1 MRIFIS
7 TLGSR
12 GDVQPY
18 IALGKALQS
27 HGHHVTV
34 STCCYFE
41 SFIREHGLDYGY
53 VNNAF
58 MELIQSDQGH
68 DLIAK
73 SRNPIAI
80 AKATWQMRKSV
91 EQLQWDAI
99 NDTWQAVQEAKPDL
113 MVYHPKAFIAQ
124 HIAEK
129 LNIPAVMSFLMPLF
143 IPTSQAPCMGFP
155 RLPLGKA
162 YNQFTHKLVLQLL
175 KFGTRKYVK
184 TWRTENGLAPL
195 GRKIDAMHHAD
206 GSPIPFLL
214 GYSPLISPRPTDWPA
229 HVHVTGYWHLDQ
241 LEQYKP
247 PQNLVDFLEQGSPPV
262 YVGFGSMADKN
273 PKRLTG
279 IVIEAIKRANV
290 RGIIATGW
298 GGLHTDNLPPAILK
312 IDEASHDWL
321 FPKCSAVAHH
331 GGAGSTA
338 ASLRAGKPTIICP
351 FSFDQP
357 YWGKRIHELGLGP
370 KPLPQRKLTAQQ
382 LAKAIKQA
390 TTDQTIMQNAHAIG
404 DKLRKEN
411 GVMKAVEIIEQLGS
425 KSIKA

>member
-27 HGHHVTV
+27 HGHQVTV

-41 SFIREHGLDYGY
+41 SFIKEHGLDYGY

-58 MELIQSDQGH
+58 MDLIQSDQGH
-68 DLIAK
+68 ELIEK

-99 NDTWQAVQEAKPDL
+99 NDTWQAVQKAEPDL
-113 MVYHPKAFIAQ
+113 IVYHPKAFIAQ

-129 LNIPAVMSFLMPLF
+129 LNIPAVMTFLMPLF
-143 IPTSQAPCMGFP
+143 IPTSQTPCMGFP
-155 RLPLGKA
+155 RLPLGKC
-162 YNQFTHKLVLQLL
+162 YNRFTHKLVLQLL
-175 KFGTRKYVK
+175 KFGTKKYVK
-184 TWRTENGLAPL
+184 AWRKQNGLAPM
-195 GRKIDAMHHAD
+195 GRKIDAMHHAE

-214 GYSPLISPRPTDWPA
+214 AYSPLISPPPTDWPD
-229 HVHVTGYWHLDQ
+229 HVHVTGYWHLNQ

-247 PQNLVDFLEQGSPPV
+247 SQALVDFLDQGPPPV
-262 YVGFGSMADKN
+262 YVGFGSMSGKD
-273 PKRLTG
+273 PKRLTTT
-279 IVIEAIKRANV
+279 VIDALKLAKV

-298 GGLHTDNLPPAILK
+298 GGLHADDLPSTILK

-321 FPKCSAVAHH
+321 FPQCSAVIHH

-338 ASLRAGKPTIICP
+338 AGLRAGKPTIICP

-357 YWGKRIHELGLGP
+357 YWGRCVHELHLGS
-370 KPLPQRKLTAQQ
+370 KPLPQRKLSAEQ
-382 LAKAIKQA
+382 LATAIKQI
-390 TTDQTIMQNAHAIG
+390 TTDQTLQQNTKAMG
-404 DKLRKEN
+404 QKLRDEDGAN
-411 GVMKAVEIIEQLGS
+411 KAVQIIENIS
-425 KSIKA
+425 EKRI